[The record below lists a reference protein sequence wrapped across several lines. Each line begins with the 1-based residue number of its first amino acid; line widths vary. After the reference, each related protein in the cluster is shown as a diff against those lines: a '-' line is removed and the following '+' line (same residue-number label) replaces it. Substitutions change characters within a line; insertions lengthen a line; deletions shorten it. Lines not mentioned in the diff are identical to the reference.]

1 MIREGSLHGRCD
13 HDFSSTPARARHA
26 SGEFVMRPASVVGTA
41 DQPHA
46 RFESREAMSRM
57 ARATG
62 QAGQTLTHRSMEA
75 LDESGIQFAS
85 SG

>member
-1 MIREGSLHGRCD
+1 MIREASSHRRRQQ
-13 HDFSSTPARARHA
+13 DFSPTPACARHA
-26 SGEFVMRPASVVGTA
+26 SAQLMMGPAPVVGTA

-46 RFESREAMSRM
+46 RFESREAMSSM

-62 QAGQTLTHRSMEA
+62 QARQTLTHRSIEA